1 VSGASDRGAPADPA
15 TIGWVVRPHGLAG
28 EVVIE
33 PAGRGA
39 AAPAIDSSAWLCGAW
54 RRVRRLFI
62 DNKGR
67 WVIAF
72 EGIGDRDA
80 AEALR
85 GAEVAIDAAELPP
98 LEEDNY
104 YIHDLVGC
112 RIEDVSG
119 IELGEV
125 VGVVSGP
132 QDLLEIDRG
141 GERCLIPMA
150 RDLLREVDIEGR
162 RIVIDAPAG
171 LEEATRG

>member
-1 VSGASDRGAPADPA
+1 MPGASVRGAPSDPA
-15 TIGWVVRPHGLAG
+15 IIGRVVRPHGLAG

-33 PAGRGA
+33 PAGRT
-39 AAPAIDSSAWLCGAW
+39 AAPAIDSAAWLGGAW

-72 EGIGDRDA
+72 DGIGDRDA

-85 GAEVAIDAAELPP
+85 GTEVAIETSELPR
-98 LEEDNY
+98 LEQDNY

-119 IELGEV
+119 NELGEV
-125 VGVVSGP
+125 VAVVSGP
-132 QDLLEIDRG
+132 QDLLEVARG
-141 GERCLIPMA
+141 SERCLIPMA
-150 RDLLREVDIEGR
+150 RDLLREIDIEGR